1 VRMATADGEDPDVP
15 PRTLEVLQIM
25 TRSA

>member
-1 VRMATADGEDPDVP
+1 MATADGEDPDGP